1 MEKREFMEQAWV
13 HISKRLPKDE
23 EHTQVLTYNSQTG
36 YMYVWP
42 SSQAREYAQLCLDND
57 TEILSWD
64 RHITHWMPLYAPE
77 NCPTYAEY
85 LAKQAKSKRRK

>member
-1 MEKREFMEQAWV
+1 MEKREFMEQAWI
-13 HISKRLPKDE
+13 HIKKRLPKDE
-23 EHTQVLTYNSQTG
+23 MNAQVLTYNSQNG

-42 SSQAREYAQLCLDND
+42 SSMAREYAERCLSGD

-77 NCPTYAEY
+77 NCLTYAEY
-85 LAKQAKSKRRK
+85 LAKSAKPKRRR